1 MTWTCL
7 NCLHTGHLDSHGR
20 CARCSSDAV
29 AISESLRPSGR
40 PCQDTHSSEV
50 KCQREAKIASLV
62 DMAWVRR
69 VVEEASK

>member
-7 NCLHTGHLDSHGR
+7 DCLHTGHLDSHGR

-29 AISESLRPSGR
+29 AIGECIQPFEKPQIDL
-40 PCQDTHSSEV
+40 
-50 KCQREAKIASLV
+50 
-62 DMAWVRR
+62 AWVRR